1 MNHLSRGSPRAPI
14 CSRVTLIDGDV
25 GTLPHFAAIC
35 RDALLKERILIETSE
50 TLDIFTP
57 AAASHDAGMG
67 DPRHVLGR
75 AAEDAAAKLL
85 ERAGLRIVARN
96 VKLRHGEIDL
106 VCRDREVWV
115 FVEVKCRQER
125 WDDGPAAAV
134 SWWKRRRLIRLAQHY
149 LKWMRVAEAH
159 CRFDVVAVTPRG
171 DGRFEIRHIPAAFDA
186 TGIV

>member
-1 MNHLSRGSPRAPI
+1 MPNRFRAVQAYAFGAQPATGGG
-14 CSRVTLIDGDV
+14 RR
-25 GTLPHFAAIC
+25 FKA
-35 RDALLKERILIETSE
+35 RIEHWTFS
-50 TLDIFTP
+50 
-57 AAASHDAGMG
+57 AAAGSGTIRGMG

-75 AAEDAAAKLL
+75 AAEEAAAKLL
-85 ERAGLRIVARN
+85 ERSGLRVVARN

-106 VCRDREVWV
+106 ICRDREVWV

-134 SWWKRRRLIRLAQHY
+134 SWWKRRRLIRLAQGY
-149 LKWMRVAEAH
+149 LKWMRIDGAH